1 MRRGRGFTLLEVLL
15 ALALLAV
22 LVALLW
28 GALAA
33 ATRGV
38 RNGESR
44 LTAAA
49 DVRAAQ
55 AFLRRELAAALP
67 LPWGRDHAQL
77 PLVFEGEPQRM
88 RFVGTLPAFL
98 GGRGP
103 LRLELSVDPPAAGRR
118 ALRLRFQTLASARAG
133 AQDWGD
139 AETLLGHLRDGH
151 FAYRGLDAEGRPTA
165 WLPRWPWPQ
174 RLPLLV
180 RIELDGGTDW
190 PPLVIAPRLDPGANN
205 IGMMGAAYGA
215 GSP

>member
-1 MRRGRGFTLLEVLL
+1 MRRARGFTLLEVLL

-38 RNGESR
+38 RGGESR
-44 LTAAA
+44 LTAAT

-67 LPWGRDHAQL
+67 MAWARDRAQR
-77 PLVFEGEPQRM
+77 PQVFAGEPQRM
-88 RFVGTLPAFL
+88 RFVGTLPAYL

-103 LRLELSVDPPAAGRR
+103 LRLELSIDPPVAGRR
-118 ALRLRFQTLASARAG
+118 ALRLRFQTLASAQAG
-133 AQDWGD
+133 AQTWGD
-139 AETLLGHLRDGH
+139 AETLIGHLRGGH

-180 RIELDGGTDW
+180 RIELDGDADW
-190 PPLVIAPRLDPGANN
+190 PPLVIAPRLDPGAAL
-205 IGMMGAAYGA
+205 IGPMGAAYAG